1 MLRNT
6 QHSLLDYLLLI
17 DQPYVL
23 LLGVLVV
30 AHVVHALEQRLF
42 FGEIDSSVDDAF
54 VPVIFP
60 EIALNRVNGT
70 R

>member
-1 MLRNT
+1 
-6 QHSLLDYLLLI
+6 LLDYLLFV

-23 LLGVLVV
+23 FLGVLVV
-30 AHVVHALEQRLF
+30 AHVVHALEQRLLL
-42 FGEIDSSVDDAF
+42 GEIDGSVDDAF

-60 EIALNRVNGT
+60 EIALNKANGT